1 MSIPHTPLWH
11 LDLQLT
17 AMMVSRTLQLKQ
29 AWTALE
35 VKQPVR
41 LGYSLRQGSM
51 PHTELAGDKTM
62 KKIISIALLLGAL
75 ATPSFAGK
83 VEDINLCIKAVKE
96 FTNKT
101 VLAKDAVW
109 EKRGLSNA
117 RKGTVRWK
125 SNRPKRKNARRL
137 DEVVCLA
144 NTSFGNNLVVELEVD
159 GSQHISGGYVVN
171 MGGIGKD
178 ASKQIKKAVREHV
191 EQLSQQIGL
200 LRAVEETALKNLR
213 KPGANSNEIV
223 KDVNSVIATW
233 TRNN

>member
-1 MSIPHTPLWH
+1 M
-11 LDLQLT
+11 
-17 AMMVSRTLQLKQ
+17 
-29 AWTALE
+29 
-35 VKQPVR
+35 
-41 LGYSLRQGSM
+41 
-51 PHTELAGDKTM
+51 
-62 KKIISIALLLGAL
+62 
-75 ATPSFAGK
+75 
-83 VEDINLCIKAVKE
+83 
-96 FTNKT
+96 
-101 VLAKDAVW
+101 
-109 EKRGLSNA
+109 
-117 RKGTVRWK
+117 
-125 SNRPKRKNARRL
+125 
-137 DEVVCLA
+137 
-144 NTSFGNNLVVELEVD
+144 VVELEVD